1 MDIELLNLI
10 YKLNSDLKD
19 DEIYKDFK
27 NKENALNSSDEV
39 KILCY
44 KKDMAIMN
52 YEDALRHFDK
62 SSKEVMETSKTMSKA
77 IYEMSNHPIIKEY
90 NEALK
95 KYNLL
100 LKEIKKEMFGN
111 IHD

>member
-1 MDIELLNLI
+1 
-10 YKLNSDLKD
+10 
-19 DEIYKDFK
+19 
-27 NKENALNSSDEV
+27 
-39 KILCY
+39 
-44 KKDMAIMN
+44 
-52 YEDALRHFDK
+52 
-62 SSKEVMETSKTMSKA
+62 METSKTMSKA